1 MKETSLKVVVKITEA
16 YPTLQTA
23 FASLSPQNR
32 AERLRALAMVGLS
45 LEGNGSLIQ
54 GAKKAGAVVSTS
66 TQVPV
71 EPVKFAVVLNEAQ
84 PKLFQAVAETPPRFR
99 GERLRTLALLG
110 LHVEVGRLV
119 IGGTEDGAPERTKAP
134 PPPTS
139 SKPAAV
145 RSGHSPL
152 PALETTEIKQPPT
165 QENAVP
171 IKAPD
176 SVDWVSKGVRSF
188 ARSLG

>member
-1 MKETSLKVVVKITEA
+1 MSKLFK
-16 YPTLQTA
+16 
-23 FASLSPQNR
+23 
-32 AERLRALAMVGLS
+32 ALAD
-45 LEGNGSLIQ
+45 
-54 GAKKAGAVVSTS
+54 
-66 TQVPV
+66 
-71 EPVKFAVVLNEAQ
+71 
-84 PKLFQAVAETPPRFR
+84 TPPRFR

-110 LHVEVGRLV
+110 LHVDVGGLV
-119 IGGTEDGAPERTKAP
+119 IGGTEDGAPERSKAP
-134 PPPTS
+134 SPATS
-139 SKPAAV
+139 SKPAAM

-176 SVDWVSKGVRSF
+176 TVDWVSKGVRSF